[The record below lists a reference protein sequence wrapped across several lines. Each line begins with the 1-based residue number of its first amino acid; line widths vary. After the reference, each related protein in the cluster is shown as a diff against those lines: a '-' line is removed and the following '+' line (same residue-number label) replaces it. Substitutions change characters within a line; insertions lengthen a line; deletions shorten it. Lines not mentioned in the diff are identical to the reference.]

1 MGVEEKIWGCV
12 SKWGKSDR
20 SWKEEIYDQ
29 STSQGKKNFKGKKFL
44 MTETVSPN
52 YFNSEVKD
60 TERDNF
66 LNVIQKCHMYRN

>member
-1 MGVEEKIWGCV
+1 MIKVHH
-12 SKWGKSDR
+12 
-20 SWKEEIYDQ
+20 KE
-29 STSQGKKNFKGKKFL
+29 KNFKGKKFL